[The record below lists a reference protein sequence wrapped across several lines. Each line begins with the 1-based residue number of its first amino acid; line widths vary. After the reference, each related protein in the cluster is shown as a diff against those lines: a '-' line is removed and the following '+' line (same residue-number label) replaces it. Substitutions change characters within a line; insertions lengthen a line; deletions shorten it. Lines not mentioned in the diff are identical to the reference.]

1 MLTTDANGESLEI
14 SPKETHKRLNSE
26 HPPILIDCREQHEY
40 DFCRIEGA
48 ILIPL
53 SSFAG
58 KAEAL
63 FQDAEQDAIIYC
75 HHGVRSLYALQYL
88 REQGFSNTL
97 SMQGGIDAWSC
108 SVDQGLP
115 RY

>member
-1 MLTTDANGESLEI
+1 MLDTNANGESLEI
-14 SPKETHKRLNSE
+14 SPKDTQARLTSE

-40 DFCRIEGA
+40 DFCRIEGS

-53 SSFAG
+53 SLFAG

-63 FQDAEQDAIIYC
+63 FQHAEQNAIIYC

-88 REQGFSNTL
+88 REQGFSHTL

-108 SVDQGLP
+108 SVDQSVP